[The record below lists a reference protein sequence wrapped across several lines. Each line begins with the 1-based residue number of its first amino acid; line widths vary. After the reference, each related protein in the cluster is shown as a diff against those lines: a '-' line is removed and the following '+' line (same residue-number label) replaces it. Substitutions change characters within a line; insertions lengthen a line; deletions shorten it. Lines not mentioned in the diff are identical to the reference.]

1 MLLLSRGSSR
11 PFEPIDRKIYYYDMA
26 VSISRNTLVDR
37 LQDSYKQP
45 YRFDRDSYIM
55 DLFHYQYS
63 ENTLYRQY
71 GEWLGKDPS
80 SVTNPGEIPLL
91 PISAF
96 KNHDILT
103 GTWIP
108 QMTFRSSGTTS
119 AQRSRH
125 LVRDVQ
131 IYLDHAL
138 YLWEKHFGHTEQYC
152 FLALLP
158 GYVERGES
166 SLVCMVDYFIRRTKQ
181 NGSDYILGKEHLLSA
196 IYRENQKKNIKT
208 VLFGVSYALIAMI
221 EKERFCFENLWVLET
236 GGMKGL
242 REDLTKEELIFML
255 QDGFGTNHVFS
266 EYGMT
271 ELFSQAYTTG
281 ATAFNRHDYLS
292 IQIRQLQDPLSPEV
306 DGKQGIVGCIDLA
319 NIDTCAF
326 ILTEDSGYT
335 SPENTFYLTGRTDNA
350 DIRGCNLL
358 LSDTGFTR

>member
-63 ENTLYRQY
+63 ENTLYRQF
-71 GEWLGKDPS
+71 GEWLGKDLS

-181 NGSDYILGKEHLLSA
+181 NGSDYILGKEHLLNA

-292 IQIRQLQDPLSPEV
+292 IQIRQLLDPLSPEV
-306 DGKQGIVGCIDLA
+306 AGKQGIVGCIDLA